1 MNALGTYRLER
12 GLSQM
17 DVARVLKTSKATI
30 SRYESGIRRIP
41 VHVAKLIHAE
51 FGIPLNEIRPDIW
64 GQQ

>member
-1 MNALGTYRLER
+1 MNALGTYRFER
-12 GLSQM
+12 RLSQM

-41 VHVAKLIHAE
+41 VDVAKRIHAE